1 MAYKFFEELSDI
13 HLKTQ
18 AVSLKIIELTLENFP
33 LLPSGKPDFCKLELG
48 GV

>member
-18 AVSLKIIELTLENFP
+18 AVSLKIIELE
-33 LLPSGKPDFCKLELG
+33 KW
-48 GV
+48 